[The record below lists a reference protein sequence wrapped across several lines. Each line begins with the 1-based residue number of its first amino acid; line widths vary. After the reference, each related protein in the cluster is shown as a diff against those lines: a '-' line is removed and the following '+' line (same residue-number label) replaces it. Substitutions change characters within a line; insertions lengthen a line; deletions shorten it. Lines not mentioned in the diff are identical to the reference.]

1 MCIRDRYMGKAMF
14 SWFKKKKPEEKKQEP
29 PRTASPAQKQTAGP
43 KREDEWIYE
52 YILQYLTSPLWR
64 FQIFGFVDE
73 NCVVFDTDEEN
84 KFAYTEIHNKFKK
97 LIEQLL
103 EDLLRD
109 LGITQEQFLTTVE
122 AGLANPA
129 HKKIFEQLV
138 IVENFLVFKKLMVK
152 RNKELELEAMRALEQ
167 AERQQQAA
175 DYEGRNFQDEKDP
188 EVRRILMEKE
198 KAEIEHAIAMSIAI
212 EEERR
217 RALDDEDKE
226 LQEAM
231 RLSQQEYQE
240 GELRK
245 KQSEE
250 EELQRIAREVAAR
263 DAQLKRLEQRRQQE
277 EQAKMVE
284 TPAQPAPPAEQ
295 APVQEAPVQ
304 EAPKAVV
311 QEETKEQPAPKKVA
325 ELAPLKKREPLQALQ
340 PVPKYE
346 DKTIDELLKQRE
358 SLFKKIQE
366 TEPVSEKKEEAAG
379 QKESP
384 EERKKR
390 LLAQRDLILKRKKEE
405 REAELKK
412 YNEEIAANPQAK
424 LAPTSSKPAFDVMGT
439 NEGADERAAIYEKFK
454 QL

>member
-1 MCIRDRYMGKAMF
+1 MYIVFFFQAEDGIRDFCLSRGLGDVY
-14 SWFKKKKPEEKKQEP
+14 
-29 PRTASPAQKQTAGP
+29 
-43 KREDEWIYE
+43 KR
-52 YILQYLTSPLWR
+52 Q
-64 FQIFGFVDE
+64 
-73 NCVVFDTDEEN
+73 
-84 KFAYTEIHNKFKK
+84 
-97 LIEQLL
+97 
-103 EDLLRD
+103 
-109 LGITQEQFLTTVE
+109 
-122 AGLANPA
+122 
-129 HKKIFEQLV
+129 
-138 IVENFLVFKKLMVK
+138 
-152 RNKELELEAMRALEQ
+152 
-167 AERQQQAA
+167 
-175 DYEGRNFQDEKDP
+175 
-188 EVRRILMEKE
+188 
-198 KAEIEHAIAMSIAI
+198 
-212 EEERR
+212 
-217 RALDDEDKE
+217 
-226 LQEAM
+226 
-231 RLSQQEYQE
+231 
-240 GELRK
+240 
-245 KQSEE
+245 
-250 EELQRIAREVAAR
+250 
-263 DAQLKRLEQRRQQE
+263 
-277 EQAKMVE
+277 
-284 TPAQPAPPAEQ
+284 
-295 APVQEAPVQ
+295 VQEAQ
-304 EAPKAVV
+304 KAVV